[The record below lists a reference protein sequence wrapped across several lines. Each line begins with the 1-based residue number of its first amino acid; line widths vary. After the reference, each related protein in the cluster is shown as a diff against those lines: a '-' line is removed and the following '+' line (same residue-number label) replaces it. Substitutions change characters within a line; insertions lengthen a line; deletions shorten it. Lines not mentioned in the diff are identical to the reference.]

1 MKNIARI
8 ALLTLPLFVA
18 CKKKDEG
25 AAGGAAKSDPKAAET
40 APKVDD
46 KPIDLTDTLELQ
58 KGVEDQSDKRFE
70 GIKVKAPAGAKLE
83 GGLTGVLV
91 RIGERQA
98 YEFGKALEPGTFV
111 GKEKAKAQ
119 EDKLDKLVKF
129 HVDTPEAILWE
140 SKSELGGENNFS
152 FAAEVKL
159 GEDSWKCFNKGYGNF
174 TKAQAE
180 ALLKSCQSA
189 TK

>member
-18 CKKKDEG
+18 CKKKDE
-25 AAGGAAKSDPKAAET
+25 AAGGAKT
-40 APKVDD
+40 GD
-46 KPIDLTDTLELQ
+46 KPAGEAKPAVDEKPIELTDTLELQ

-83 GGLTGVLV
+83 GGMTGVLV

-98 YEFGKALEPGTFV
+98 FEFGKALEPGTFV
-111 GKEKAKAQ
+111 AKEKAKAQ

-129 HVDTPEAILWE
+129 HVDTPEAVLWE

-152 FAAEVKL
+152 FAAEVKVGDKTL
-159 GEDSWKCFNKGYGNF
+159 KCFNKGYGNF
-174 TKAQAE
+174 TKNQAE
-180 ALLKSCQSA
+180 ALLKSCQSV
-189 TK
+189 TQ